1 MNNLKESSKERLN
14 ASWLSHPVTG
24 HAAIPGHFRD
34 GRWNS
39 TPFWLA
45 DGFLC
50 DDSAPLPSMFR
61 SNVRAGGSKP
71 QSAYAGPA
79 GPALPAAKP
88 SKWPISKRTA
98 SYIMA
103 SFLLV
108 FATVDG
114 VLLTASTFS
123 ADRRAL
129 AGQAPAVLDQDGTET
144 SMLFSAHA
152 SEAAEGSHAPSF
164 APAQGTLSDG
174 EPWSATVGALEQLL
188 ARQKASQAAAMK
200 EAENE
205 RLLKRLEA
213 WMNARAPKPAVL
225 AGGCTAPAGQC
236 WKGAARIQ

>member
-1 MNNLKESSKERLN
+1 MNNLKENSRERLN
-14 ASWLSHPVTG
+14 ASWLSHPVIEHAPISG
-24 HAAIPGHFRD
+24 HLRD

-39 TPFWLA
+39 MPFWLA

-50 DDSAPLPSMFR
+50 DDSEPLPSMFR
-61 SNVRAGGSKP
+61 SNVRAGGSEP
-71 QSAYAGPA
+71 QSANTDPA
-79 GPALPAAKP
+79 GPTLPAARP

-98 SYIMA
+98 SYIIA

-108 FATVDG
+108 SAAVDG

-152 SEAAEGSHAPSF
+152 SEAAEGSQAPSF
-164 APAQGTLSDG
+164 APAQGTLPDS
-174 EPWSATVGALEQLL
+174 EPWSAAVGALEQLL
-188 ARQKASQAAAMK
+188 ARQKASQAAAMN
-200 EAENE
+200 EAENQ
-205 RLLKRLEA
+205 RLEA

-225 AGGCTAPAGQC
+225 AGGCAAPAGQC
-236 WKGAARIQ
+236 WKSATRIQ